1 MFGFVVETMKLPLRS
16 LKTKST
22 FKTSLELFGDLLGKY
37 KLQTKLKLNTSVL
50 ELLRVSNFTSAID
63 INHKL

>member
-1 MFGFVVETMKLPLRS
+1 MFGFVVETMKPLLRS

-37 KLQTKLKLNTSVL
+37 KLQTN
-50 ELLRVSNFTSAID
+50 SN
-63 INHKL
+63 